1 MPTAEHRSEG
11 ATTTVTLT
19 TLGTTMTPE
28 AEQRVPS
35 ALDRMVQRMD
45 NDPDNV
51 LHGLERISARTFKL
65 PLGHTLRIMWGR
77 QKEKEY
83 HVYWSKTG
91 PELHLG
97 TGFWS
102 VDLL

>member
-28 AEQRVPS
+28 AEQRVTS

-45 NDPDNV
+45 NDPED
-51 LHGLERISARTFKL
+51 G
-65 PLGHTLRIMWGR
+65 
-77 QKEKEY
+77 
-83 HVYWSKTG
+83 
-91 PELHLG
+91 
-97 TGFWS
+97 
-102 VDLL
+102 